1 MKKFA
6 VVALLIALAGCAAG
20 PKDSRYS
27 VASPMQQDEGVIF
40 GRICTA
46 SGIGFTPLRGGEEIV
61 HIGGQTAFALRL
73 PAGRY
78 ALSSIGSVKGMFAS
92 FDPYVVT
99 VEPGQ
104 VIYVGTVI
112 PSWTTPYKNFRDA
125 CDREESQILSEKKY
139 GLKGADWVRAIKG
152 ERKSDNWSV
161 YLASDMDEA
170 IRDMNAS
177 HPGLLSKRPSLN
189 LMH

>member
-6 VVALLIALAGCAAG
+6 AIALVIALAGCAAG
-20 PKDSRYS
+20 PKDPRYS
-27 VASPMQQDEGVIF
+27 IAAPMQQGEGVIF
-40 GRICTA
+40 GRICNA
-46 SGIGFTPLRGGEEIV
+46 GGIGFTPLPTGEEIA

-78 ALSSIGSVKGMFAS
+78 ALSSIGSVRGSFAS

-104 VIYVGTVI
+104 MIYVGTII
-112 PSWTTPYKNFRDA
+112 PSWTSADKKFRDA
-125 CDREESQILSEKKY
+125 CNHEESRILNEKKY

-152 ERKSDNWSV
+152 ERKSDEWPV
-161 YLASDMDEA
+161 YVASDIDEA
-170 IRDMNAS
+170 VKDMNAS
-177 HPGLLSKRPSLN
+177 YPGLLLKRPSLN
-189 LMH
+189 LMR